1 MTRRHVAGALLAL
14 GAAAL
19 LAAVLLPGGERTYRA
34 ELTSARGLVVGNDVR
49 VLGAVAGSVRSLTL
63 SRRGVAVVTFTLNR
77 GVPAPRA
84 DATAGVRPV
93 DLLGDNYLAL
103 DPGRATAPLRGP
115 ISAARTTDAPRL
127 DELLATFQPSVRDGL
142 RLLLVESGVALD
154 GRGADLGRATIAL
167 RPALD
172 AAGAVARELATQN
185 AALAR
190 LVADG
195 ERGVGQ
201 LARRERDLGPL
212 VDGLDVALRSTAAQG
227 APLDTTLRGAPA
239 LLGKLGAT
247 AARLSRTARA
257 ARPVAVALRS
267 AAAPLGS
274 AVRGLPALAGQ
285 LDGTATALRPA
296 VEQLRSLLVGG
307 TPTLRALTSGL
318 QAVGA
323 VAPQTDRLLSEV
335 VPAAPL
341 ISKGFFVNFA
351 DQAAEPGKQPFD
363 PFADPRRAYWRGAA
377 VFSCETFGVPVRP
390 GCLSAFVSQS
400 PSSGGRSHKPGSGL
414 GLSGHAPLAMPP
426 AAAAAPAAPAPAA
439 PTSAQRLLNFLLG

>member
-1 MTRRHVAGALLAL
+1 MTRPRLGGAVLAL
-14 GAAAL
+14 GAATL
-19 LAAVLLPGGERTYRA
+19 LASVLLPGGERTYRA
-34 ELTSARGLVVGNDVR
+34 ELTSARGLVAGNDVR
-49 VLGAVAGSVRSLTL
+49 VRGAVAGSVRSLTL
-63 SRRGVAVVTFTLNR
+63 SRRGFAVVTFTLDH

-103 DPGRATAPLRGP
+103 DPGRAAAPLRGP
-115 ISAARTTDAPRL
+115 IPAARTTDAPRL

-167 RPALD
+167 RPALE
-172 AAGAVARELATQN
+172 AAGAVARELASQN
-185 AALAR
+185 AALTR

-195 ERGVGQ
+195 ERGAGQ

-227 APLDTTLRGAPA
+227 APLDATLRGAPA
-239 LLGKLGAT
+239 LLAQLDVT

-257 ARPVAVALRS
+257 AQPVAVALRG

-285 LDGTATALRPA
+285 LGSTATALRPSVA
-296 VEQLRSLLVGG
+296 RLRSLLVDG
-307 TPTLRALTSGL
+307 TPTLRALGGGL
-318 QAVGA
+318 RAVGA

-390 GCLSAFVSQS
+390 GCLSAFVSPS
-400 PSSGGRSHKPGSGL
+400 RSSGGRPRGPAPAL
-414 GLSGHAPLAMPP
+414 VRLGHAPLAAPP
-426 AAAAAPAAPAPAA
+426 AAGAPAAPAAPT
-439 PTSAQRLLNFLLG
+439 PTQRLLNFLLG